1 MSGTVCFQC
10 LGSTVSCARLTRG
23 GFSSIFL
30 QIRQG
35 GFSSLEFVN
44 CGRIQCNILFGLF
57 LFDLD
62 EVYWCYRSLFLRVV
76 ICINTSNVG

>member
-1 MSGTVCFQC
+1 MVQYVFNV
-10 LGSTVSCARLTRG
+10 LVSCARLTRG

-62 EVYWCYRSLFLRVV
+62 EVIGVTEAFSLRVV
-76 ICINTSNVG
+76 ICINT